1 MPELNSMAIRLY
13 RRLFGAKAA
22 SLPEDGIEA
31 VLDGNSA
38 VAVTE
43 AGVAEGAA
51 LGSAFPGDGAAL
63 AWRSEQEQRKSNAF
77 GEMLTTWDAEGGRG
91 SLAAA
96 IGMAMAGQ
104 RATAF
109 LSSQDLAASQ
119 DQLKAA
125 AGRHLP
131 LVIHLENRA
140 LAAQGGALGAGHEA
154 LHLSADA
161 GCFTL
166 IASNVQQ
173 AADFTVIA
181 RRVAEQ
187 TLVPGLVALDQG
199 EAAQDVRLP
208 SPALVQRYL
217 GAADGEIEAPTESQ
231 RLLFGENRRRV
242 PILHDLDNPV
252 LQGALQNPDSFA
264 LGAIAQQ
271 PYFDQHVA
279 KALEEAFDRYG
290 EQAGRHH
297 SAVSSHLLDDA
308 QTVLVV
314 QGAAVETAKAVADHL
329 RKSSKTPIGVL
340 GIHCLRPFPGT
351 EVARLLS
358 GKKTVV
364 VLERLNTPL
373 AGDAPLMRELRAVLE
388 RASENARYGADTH
401 PDYPALSDSARPRLR
416 AVIYGLGGQPL
427 RAADLI
433 ALHAEL
439 GQRNAPRLYLGL
451 DLAYTTSAYP
461 KRQVLLDNLRRAYP
475 EIGDLGVAAK
485 ENAPDLRPAD
495 ALTLSLHRVTGQGGD
510 GLATEAGDY
519 LQRLLGGQLRTRP
532 GQAWERYGAACTD
545 FITSAPEGLLDCG
558 DDVTVDVSVI
568 ASQQLTA
575 LQRPLAGLRE
585 GGCMLLIGGGTEK
598 AIWQGLPA
606 ATRAAIRAKEI
617 NLYIVFPAGKVI
629 PGAGVQK
636 GAAAADLAHEHLLGA
651 LGKCLL
657 DSGLID
663 VKERRLGA
671 ARQDALQNASELE
684 LRDRMGAFQAGY
696 SGVRK
701 LNYASLSDTEG
712 QAITVA
718 DQVPMAV
725 RQLGRNE
732 GRHNSLPRFWDQV
745 GVLYRNGETEA
756 LTADPYMAL
765 GTVPPLSSTFRDLSD
780 TRSMLPVF
788 DPLECNGCGKC
799 WAGCPDGAIGAVAVN
814 PSALI
819 DTGIKLT
826 GADAMRQAA
835 PKLGARIGTLGRTKA
850 ASGGPAKKLLDDAY
864 VWLQEKMPLPDD
876 RKQALQEAFEAV
888 VDKVGALPVALTEP
902 FFHNLEAD
910 LKDSGALLSLA
921 INPDACKSCGI
932 CVAVCEPGAM
942 KAEVQNAERLEQ
954 ARTIWNLWE
963 QTPDTPSEIIE
974 KAAKN
979 PEVGSMPAVLLSRYC
994 AMAVAGGDG
1003 AEAGS
1008 GEKITVRM
1016 ALAAT
1021 EYQQQPLVH
1030 KFAEQVEE
1038 TRQRIKDRIRETLT
1052 QALPTEDLNALSAGL
1067 DKVEGGHVPVGELT
1081 GKVDAAI
1088 ESGSV
1093 NAIQLRRLINIANDL
1108 TELLWR
1114 LNEGEHGLGRS
1125 RFALA
1130 VAPGSVAT
1138 WAGAFPYNPFQVP
1151 VSLDMTG
1158 DTAQMAA
1165 GLLEGQ
1171 LREST
1176 AAQILLRRANLE
1188 LDSPAGIEQKRAEM
1202 ERLSWRD
1209 LTPEEKQLC
1218 PPLILLGND
1227 ESLAGRGFAQIAWL
1241 LNSDLPVKVL
1251 VLSDLGLGL
1260 DSRGIQDA
1268 ALPASR
1274 DPRSDLG
1281 LLALAQRSAYV
1292 AQTTIAA
1299 PSHLRQSVREAMK
1312 YNGPGLIHAHV
1323 PSPERHGFAQ
1333 DRALQQAELALNSR
1347 AFPLFRYHP
1356 EAEGVFGSRIDLE
1369 GNPEPKAAWVT
1380 GESGAETTPVDWAMT
1395 ERRFAGR
1402 FTPLTGDEPKPTAL
1416 LDWLKLDAKGRQGAT
1431 PTVSI
1436 ERGEQ
1441 DTLSYAVD
1449 PKLAEMVERRGHVW
1463 RTLQELAGL
1472 DTPFTKRVEEEVQ
1485 ALVAEAHKQELDA
1498 TKQDYEQRI
1507 SNLQQQQKVEAANQV
1522 RAQLMKLAGYQ

>member
-1 MPELNSMAIRLY
+1 MPELNSMAMRLY
-13 RRLFGAKAA
+13 RRLFAGKGV
-22 SLPEDGIEA
+22 SLPEDGVDA
-31 VLDGNSA
+31 VLDGSSA

-43 AGVAEGAA
+43 AGIAEGAA
-51 LGSAFPGDGAAL
+51 LGSSFPAAGSDL

-77 GEMLTTWDAEGGRG
+77 GELLATWDAEGGRG

-96 IGMAMAGQ
+96 MGLAMAGQ

-109 LSSQDLAASQ
+109 LSGQDLASTQ
-119 DQLKAA
+119 DQLKSA

-131 LVIHLENRA
+131 LVVHLENRA
-140 LAAQGGALGAGHEA
+140 LAAQGGALGAGHES
-154 LHLSADA
+154 LHLSADS

-166 IASNVQQ
+166 VASNVQQ
-173 AADFTVIA
+173 AADFTLIA

-187 TLVPGLVALDQG
+187 TLVPGLVALDLG

-208 SPALVQRYL
+208 SPKLAQRYL
-217 GAADGEIEAPTESQ
+217 GAANGEMAAPTEAQ

-242 PILHDLDNPV
+242 PIWHDLDNPV
-252 LQGALQNPDSFA
+252 LQGALQNPDSYA

-279 KALEEAFDRYG
+279 KALEEAFGLYAK
-290 EQAGRHH
+290 ESGRAHG
-297 SAVSSHLLDDA
+297 AVSAHRLDDA

-329 RKSSKTPIGVL
+329 RNTNKTPIGVL
-340 GIHCLRPFPGT
+340 GIHCIRPFPGK
-351 EVARLLS
+351 EVAQLLS
-358 GKKTVV
+358 GKKTVA
-364 VLERLNTPL
+364 VLERVDTPL
-373 AGDAPLMRELRAVLE
+373 AGDSPLMRELRAVLD

-401 PDYPALSDSARPRLR
+401 PGYPALSESARPRLR
-416 AVIYGLGGQPL
+416 SVIYGLGGQPL
-427 RAADLI
+427 RGADLI
-433 ALHAEL
+433 ALLAEL

-451 DLAYTTSAYP
+451 DLAHSTSAYP

-475 EIGDLGVAAK
+475 EIADLGVASK
-485 ENAPDLRPAD
+485 DEAPDLRPKD
-495 ALTLSLHRVTGQGGD
+495 ALTLSIHRVTGQGGD
-510 GLATEAGDY
+510 GLAAEAGDY

-532 GQAWERYGAACTD
+532 GLAWERYGAACTD
-545 FITSAPEGLLDCG
+545 YVTSAPEGLLDCG
-558 DDVTVDVSVI
+558 DDVTVDVSII
-568 ASQQLTA
+568 ANNQVNA
-575 LQRPLAGLRE
+575 LQKPQAGLRE
-585 GGCMLLIGGGTEK
+585 GGCMLIVGSGSERST
-598 AIWQGLPA
+598 WQGLPPA
-606 ATRAAIRAKEI
+606 LRAAIRAKQI
-617 NLYIVFPAGKVI
+617 NLYSVLPAGKAI
-629 PGAGVQK
+629 ASAGIQK
-636 GAAAADLAHEHLLGA
+636 GAAASDLAQEHLLGA

-657 DSGLID
+657 DAGLID
-663 VKERRLGA
+663 VKERKLGA
-671 ARQDALQNASELE
+671 ARNEALENVSQQE
-684 LRDRMGAFQAGY
+684 LRERMGAFQAGY
-696 SGVRK
+696 GGVRK
-701 LNYASLSDTEG
+701 LDYAALPDG
-712 QAITVA
+712 DDQAAQAA

-725 RQLGRNE
+725 RKLGRNE
-732 GRHNSLPRFWDQV
+732 DRHSSLPRFWDQV

-780 TRSMLPVF
+780 TRSMLPAF
-788 DPLECNGCGKC
+788 DPLNCSGCGKC

-819 DTGIKLT
+819 DAGIRITG
-826 GADAMRQAA
+826 GDALRQAA
-835 PKLGARIGTLGRTKA
+835 SKLGGRIGSQGRTKA
-850 ASGGPAKKLLDDAY
+850 AKGGTAKQLLDEAY
-864 VWLQEKMPLPDD
+864 GWLQEKMPLPED
-876 RKQALQEAFEAV
+876 RKQAMQEAYAAV

-902 FFHNLEAD
+902 FFHNLEAE

-921 INPDACKSCGI
+921 VNPDACKGCGI

-942 KAEVQNAERLEQ
+942 SAEAQNAERMDQ
-954 ARTIWNLWE
+954 ARTVWNQWE

-974 KAAKN
+974 KSSNN
-979 PEVGSMPAVLLSRYC
+979 PEVGPMPSVLLSRYC

-1008 GEKITVRM
+1008 GEKIAVRM

-1030 KFAEQVEE
+1030 KFAEKVEE
-1038 TRQRIKDRIRETLT
+1038 TRQRIKDQIRDTLT
-1052 QALPTEDLNALSAGL
+1052 QALPTEDLDALSAGL
-1067 DKVEGGHVPVGELT
+1067 DKIEGGHVAVGELT

-1088 ESGSV
+1088 ESDSV

-1138 WAGAFPYNPFQVP
+1138 WAGAFPHNPFQVP

-1165 GLLEGQ
+1165 GLLKGQ
-1171 LREST
+1171 LREAT
-1176 AAQILLRRANLE
+1176 EAQVLLRRANLE
-1188 LDSPAGIEQKRAEM
+1188 LNQPTGIEQQRAEM
-1202 ERLSWRD
+1202 ERLDWCD
-1209 LTPEEKQLC
+1209 LTEEEQQLC

-1227 ESLAGRGFAQIAWL
+1227 ESLAGRGFAQTAWL
-1241 LNSDLPVKVL
+1241 LNSELPVKVL

-1260 DSRGIQDA
+1260 DDRGIQDA
-1268 ALPASR
+1268 ALAASK
-1274 DPRSDLG
+1274 DPKSDLG
-1281 LLALAQRSAYV
+1281 LLALAQRGAYV
-1292 AQTTIAA
+1292 AQTSIAA

-1312 YNGPGLIHAHV
+1312 YNGPALIHAHV
-1323 PSPERHGFAQ
+1323 PSPERHGFAT

-1356 EAEGVFGSRIDLE
+1356 EGEGVFGSRISLE
-1369 GNPEPKAAWVT
+1369 GNPEPAAVWAT
-1380 GESGAETTPVDWAMT
+1380 GESGVAVTPVDWAMT

-1402 FTPLTGDEPKPTAL
+1402 FTPLNGDEPKPTAL

-1431 PTVSI
+1431 PKVSI
-1436 ERGEQ
+1436 AKGDDEI
-1441 DTLSYAVD
+1441 SYRVD
-1449 PKLAEMVERRGHVW
+1449 AELAEMVAKRGHVW

-1472 DTPFTKRVEEEVQ
+1472 ETPFTKQVEEEIQ
-1485 ALVAEAHKQELDA
+1485 ALVADAHCRELEA

-1507 SNLQQQQKVEAANQV
+1507 SNLQQQQKVEAATQV
-1522 RAQLMKLAGYQ
+1522 RAQLLKLAGYQ